1 MLDCICRFLAPN
13 RPRAM
18 SVIRGKHKRGNRTTR
33 RLVQAIEQ
41 PQKLHV
47 GDVP

>member
-1 MLDCICRFLAPN
+1 MILWRI
-13 RPRAM
+13 
-18 SVIRGKHKRGNRTTR
+18 SKRGHRTTR

>member
-1 MLDCICRFLAPN
+1 
-13 RPRAM
+13 M
-18 SVIRGKHKRGNRTTR
+18 SLPGPELTSRDVRYPVAIRGKHKRGNRTTR

>member
-1 MLDCICRFLAPN
+1 MILWRI
-13 RPRAM
+13 
-18 SVIRGKHKRGNRTTR
+18 SKRGNRTTR
-33 RLVQAIEQ
+33 RLVPIEQ